1 MAIDNLYWFEMKDKF
16 VFFPLPF
23 VHSTL
28 GKFRN
33 IFSFS
38 IYKVV
43 QRKWRSGPPHGPLF
57 HSLGW

>member
-1 MAIDNLYWFEMKDKF
+1 MAIDNLYWFEMKNKF

-43 QRKWRSGPPHGPLF
+43 QRK
-57 HSLGW
+57 